1 MSTTVMSTPDSAPTG
16 SLEEYEKP
24 FVPLNPAERI
34 GDKALSIAKSALTS
48 GLKLAL
54 KTIEEPEPEP
64 EPEPYADK
72 VIEPIEKEKSKLAQV
87 GEKASELL
95 DIATT
100 AVLQKANTFLE
111 NSGVESAVDAEADK
125 ATKKVTSMF
134 NRITEILADPELQQ
148 AAARTGKEVGDYTT
162 ILIDA
167 MREPLSELAVVVAEA
182 DLNATGAILAG
193 IIKVVTDAM
202 AAVPGLGAVIEF
214 GKISNDVA
222 GATGDVVHS
231 GTTAVTAASRF
242 IYEITQNIM
251 KQVQILKN
259 KQAPVVSPQAPVVSP
274 EELAGGSKKAKN
286 RTRRKDNIQHAL
298 ASFKRAQRER
308 MAIER
313 RTMKRISDFENP
325 KLPTKRNKAGPKK
338 RATRRLLGRP

>member
-1 MSTTVMSTPDSAPTG
+1 MSTTEMSTPDSPPTG

-34 GDKALSIAKSALTS
+34 GDKASSMAKSALTS
-48 GLKLAL
+48 GLELAL
-54 KTIEEPEPEP
+54 KTIKEPEPD
-64 EPEPYADK
+64 ADK
-72 VIEPIEKEKSKLAQV
+72 VIEKEKSKLAQV

-95 DIATT
+95 GIATT

-111 NSGVESAVDAEADK
+111 NSGAESAVDAEADK
-125 ATKKVTSMF
+125 ATKKLTSIF
-134 NRITEILADPELQQ
+134 NRITEILSDPELQQ
-148 AAARTGKEVGDYTT
+148 AAARAGKEVGDYTT
-162 ILIDA
+162 ILVDA

-242 IYEITQNIM
+242 VYEIVQNIM

-274 EELAGGSKKAKN
+274 QENLAGGSKKAKN
-286 RTRRKDNIQHAL
+286 RTRRRENIEHDL
-298 ASFKRAQRER
+298 VSFKKAQRER

-313 RTMKRISDFENP
+313 RTMKRIAEFENP
-325 KLPTKRNKAGPKK
+325 KLQTKRNKTGPKK
-338 RATRRLLGRP
+338 RATRRRRHST

>member
-1 MSTTVMSTPDSAPTG
+1 MSTPGSTPTG

-34 GDKALSIAKSALTS
+34 GDKALSMAKSALTS

-54 KTIEEPEPEP
+54 KTIEEPEP
-64 EPEPYADK
+64 YADN
-72 VIEPIEKEKSKLAQV
+72 VIDDKEKSKLAQV

-125 ATKKVTSMF
+125 ATKKLTSIF
-134 NRITEILADPELQQ
+134 NRITAILADPELQQ
-148 AAARTGKEVGDYTT
+148 AAVNAGKEVGDYTT
-162 ILIDA
+162 ILVDA

-182 DLNATGAILAG
+182 DLKATGAILAG

-202 AAVPGLGAVIEF
+202 AAVPGLGAVIEV
-214 GKISNDVA
+214 GKISNDIA
-222 GATGDVVHS
+222 GAAGDVVHS
-231 GTTAVTAASRF
+231 GTTATTAASKF
-242 IYEITQNIM
+242 VYEITQNIM
-251 KQVQILKN
+251 KQVQLLKN
-259 KQAPVVSPQAPVVSP
+259 KQASVVSPQAPVVSP
-274 EELAGGSKKAKN
+274 QAPIVSPQENLAGGRKKAKN
-286 RTRRKDNIQHAL
+286 RTRRRDNIEHAL
-298 ASFKRAQRER
+298 VSFKKAQRER

-313 RTMKRISDFENP
+313 RTMKRITDFEHP
-325 KLPTKRNKAGPKK
+325 KLQTKRNKTGPKK
-338 RATRRLLGRP
+338 RATRRRRHST